1 MGTHPIFES
10 DFDCL
15 TDMDR
20 STKRKIKNQ
29 QQKKKKANL
38 LASEEVPVKPEKKPE
53 DFEERE
59 TEEADIKSDEP
70 LNKKAKIGQNDESD
84 SGNEEIGGDQEADIE
99 IGQNGT
105 NNEPAEEFTK
115 DTKGNLAVRS
125 IDLNSDVETAWSSL
139 SEKVSEETIKAI
151 VEGMGYQ
158 NMMPIQARAI
168 PHLLTGKDVLAA
180 ARTGSG
186 KPFAFLVPIVELITK
201 LKFMDRNGTGAVILA
216 PTRELAMQT
225 YGVLKELMADHPQ
238 THGLIMGG
246 SDRKQEAKR
255 LGNGVNIVVA
265 TPGRLLDHLQNTASF
280 MVKNLMCLC
289 IDEADRILE
298 VGFEDE
304 MKAIVKLLPKKRQ
317 TMLFSAT
324 QTKKTEDLAR
334 ISLKKMPVYIGVDDL
349 KDTATN
355 EQLEQGY
362 IVAESDARLR
372 ILYTFLKRNKKKKI
386 MVFFSSC
393 MSVKFHYE
401 LFNYIDIPCMSIH
414 GKQKQAKR
422 TSTYFQFC
430 NAETGILFCTDVAAR
445 GLDIPEVD
453 WIVQYD
459 PPDDPKDYI
468 HRVGRACRGESKSQ
482 GHALLFLRPQELGF
496 LLYLKKAKVPVS
508 EFQIKSSK
516 VADIQN
522 QLEQLLKSNYY
533 LHQSSREGYKSYV
546 RAYAS
551 HSLRKVFDVQ
561 SLDLK
566 KVAKS
571 FGFETP
577 PWVDIGVAGSKR
589 KVKDGRKE
597 RMISKK
603 RSKFAQRK

>member
-29 QQKKKKANL
+29 QKKKKANL
-38 LASEEVPVKPEKKPE
+38 LASEDVPVSKPEKKPE

-125 IDLNSDVETAWSSL
+125 IDSNSDVETAWSSL
-139 SEKVSEETIKAI
+139 SDKVSSETIKAI

-186 KPFAFLVPIVELITK
+186 KTLAFLVPIVELITK

-298 VGFEDE
+298 VGFEEE
-304 MKAIVKLLPKKRQ
+304 MKQIIKLLPKKRQ

-334 ISLKKMPVYIGVDDL
+334 ISLKKMPVYIV
-349 KDTATN
+349 
-355 EQLEQGY
+355 
-362 IVAESDARLR
+362 VESDVRLR
-372 ILYTFLKRNKKKKI
+372 ILYTFLKKNKSKKI

-393 MSVKFHYE
+393 M
-401 LFNYIDIPCMSIH
+401 
-414 GKQKQAKR
+414 
-422 TSTYFQFC
+422 
-430 NAETGILFCTDVAAR
+430 
-445 GLDIPEVD
+445 
-453 WIVQYD
+453 
-459 PPDDPKDYI
+459 
-468 HRVGRACRGESKSQ
+468 
-482 GHALLFLRPQELGF
+482 
-496 LLYLKKAKVPVS
+496 
-508 EFQIKSSK
+508 
-516 VADIQN
+516 
-522 QLEQLLKSNYY
+522 
-533 LHQSSREGYKSYV
+533 
-546 RAYAS
+546 
-551 HSLRKVFDVQ
+551 
-561 SLDLK
+561 
-566 KVAKS
+566 
-571 FGFETP
+571 
-577 PWVDIGVAGSKR
+577 
-589 KVKDGRKE
+589 
-597 RMISKK
+597 
-603 RSKFAQRK
+603 

>member
-125 IDLNSDVETAWSSL
+125 IDSNSDVETAWSSL
-139 SEKVSEETIKAI
+139 SDKVSSETIKAI

-158 NMMPIQARAI
+158 NMMPFQARAI

-186 KPFAFLVPIVELITK
+186 KTLAFLVPIVELITK
-201 LKFMDRNGTGAVILA
+201 LKFMNRNGTGAIILS

-225 YGVLKELMADHPQ
+225 FGVLKELMVNHSQ
-238 THGLIMGG
+238 TFGLIMGG
-246 SDRKQEAKR
+246 SGRKAEAKK

-265 TPGRLLDHLQNTASF
+265 TPGRLLDHLQNTSNF

-349 KDTATN
+349 KETATSDM
-355 EQLEQGY
+355 LEQGY
-362 IVAESDARLR
+362 IMAESDLRLR
-372 ILYTFLKRNKKKKI
+372 VLYTFLKKNKNKKI

-401 LFNYIDIPCMSIH
+401 LFNYIDVTCLSIH
-414 GKQKQAKR
+414 GKQKQTKR
-422 TSTYFQFC
+422 TSTFFSFC
-430 NAETGILFCTDVAAR
+430 NADTGILFCTDVAAR

-459 PPDDPKDYI
+459 PPDDPREYI
-468 HRVGRACRGESKSQ
+468 HRVGRACRGESKNK
-482 GHALLFLRPQELGF
+482 GHALLFLRPQEAGF
-496 LLYLKKAKVPVS
+496 LQYLKKSKVPLS
-508 EFQIKSSK
+508 EFSIQSSK
-516 VADIQN
+516 VANIQN
-522 QLEQLLKSNYY
+522 QLEKLLSKNYY
-533 LHQSSREGYKSYV
+533 LNQSAKEGYKSYV

-551 HSLRKVFDVQ
+551 HSLKVFNVQ
-561 SLDLK
+561 TLDLK

-577 PWVDIGVAGSKR
+577 PWVDLDVAGKKQS
-589 KVKDGRKE
+589 GRKE
-597 RMISKK
+597 RQNKK
-603 RSKFAQRK
+603 KHLKK

>member
-1 MGTHPIFES
+1 
-10 DFDCL
+10 
-15 TDMDR
+15 MDR

-29 QQKKKKANL
+29 QKKKKASL
-38 LASEEVPVKPEKKPE
+38 LQSAEGETSEIKPETKP
-53 DFEERE
+53 DNFEERE
-59 TEEADIKSDEP
+59 SEEVDIKLDEP
-70 LNKKAKIGQNDESD
+70 LNKKAKINEEID
-84 SGNEEIGGDQEADIE
+84 SGNEEIGGNGDSEVE
-99 IGQNGT
+99 IGQSGT
-105 NNEPAEEFTK
+105 DNQPAADEYIK

-139 SEKVSEETIKAI
+139 SEQVSEETLKAI

-158 NMMPIQARAI
+158 NMMPIQARSI

-186 KPFAFLVPIVELITK
+186 KTLAFLVPIVELITK

-225 YGVLKELMADHPQ
+225 YGVLKELMVDHPQ

-255 LGNGVNIVVA
+255 LGNGVNIIVA

-298 VGFEDE
+298 VGFEEE
-304 MKAIVKLLPKKRQ
+304 MKQIIKLLPKKRQ

-349 KDTATN
+349 KETATSDM
-355 EQLEQGY
+355 LEQGY
-362 IVAESDARLR
+362 IMAESDLRLR
-372 ILYTFLKRNKKKKI
+372 VLYTFLKKNKNKKI

-401 LFNYIDIPCMSIH
+401 LFNYIDVTCLSIH
-414 GKQKQAKR
+414 GKQKQTKR
-422 TSTYFQFC
+422 TSTFFSFC
-430 NAETGILFCTDVAAR
+430 NADTGILFCTDVAAR

-459 PPDDPKDYI
+459 PPDDPREYI
-468 HRVGRACRGESKSQ
+468 HRVGRACRGESKNK
-482 GHALLFLRPQELGF
+482 GHALLFLRPQEAGF
-496 LLYLKKAKVPVS
+496 LQYLKKSKVPLS
-508 EFQIKSSK
+508 EFSIQSTK
-516 VADIQN
+516 VANIQQ
-522 QLEQLLKSNYY
+522 QLEKLLSKNYY
-533 LHQSSREGYKSYV
+533 LNQSAREGYKSYV

-551 HSLRKVFDVQ
+551 HSLKVFNVQ

-577 PWVDIGVAGSKR
+577 PWVDLDVVGVR
-589 KVKDGRKE
+589 KKEGRKE
-597 RMISKK
+597 RQQGKK
-603 RSKFAQRK
+603 GGKRMLK